1 MKESDAMHPKKRLF
15 ISLAAVAVLLAAGGV
30 YYFRASAA
38 ARAQQAAPLQT
49 AQVTVGSI
57 TISASGSAELLAQQT
72 ADLAFDANGTL
83 TEIDVQVGDK
93 VKAGQ
98 VLARLDDSSAKNA
111 LQQAQLNLASLTS
124 PQAVANAQLALANAQ
139 DALKTANYNN
149 YVMQQGHRA
158 SDATIRNAKAALTLA
173 QSALDAAERAYSK
186 AKGNIS
192 KSGTKAAAYNRLY
205 QAIVAR
211 DSALRTLNWLTGS
224 PTDIQ
229 QAQLDSE
236 VMVAEANV
244 ASAQA
249 LVDYLTG
256 KTSDIADV
264 ANPSSDLM
272 ALRQAELDVQTAQ
285 DNLAATT
292 LTAPFDG
299 TIMAV
304 NGSAGESAPDP
315 VMTITDIAHPIV
327 DMTLDESDLDKA
339 VVGNAIQVSLDAYP
353 DLSLTGKITR
363 VDPALVAVQGVQTVH
378 AIGALD
384 DASLQK
390 VASLPYGLTA
400 SVTVIAAS
408 ANNVLLVP
416 IEALHELSAG
426 QYGVFVMKNGQ
437 PTLQVVEVGLQ
448 TPVYAE
454 IKSGLLE
461 GDVVTT
467 GVVQSP

>member
-1 MKESDAMHPKKRLF
+1 MRPKKRLI
-15 ISLAAVAVLLAAGGV
+15 ISLAVVAVLLGAGGL

-57 TISASGSAELLAQQT
+57 TISASGSAELIAQQT

-83 TEIDVQVGDK
+83 TEIDVQIGDK

-98 VLARLDDSSAKNA
+98 VLARIDDTAAKNA

-124 PQAVANAQLALANAQ
+124 PQAMANAQLALANAQ
-139 DALKTANYNN
+139 DALKTANYNEW
-149 YVMQQGHRA
+149 VLQQGHRA
-158 SDATIRNAKAALTLA
+158 SSATIKNAEAALVLA
-173 QSALDAAERAYSK
+173 QNALSNAQKTYGK
-186 AKGNIS
+186 VKGNS
-192 KSGTKAAAYNRLY
+192 SSSTNKAAAYTKLY
-205 QAIVAR
+205 QAMQAR

-229 QAQLDSE
+229 QAQLE
-236 VMVAEANV
+236 GQVLVAEANV

-249 LVDYLTG
+249 LVDILSG
-256 KTSDIADV
+256 KTSDVADV

-272 ALRQAELDVQTAQ
+272 SLRQAKLDVQTAQ
-285 DNLAATT
+285 DNLNATT

-304 NGSAGESAPDP
+304 NANVGESAPNP
-315 VMTITDIAHPIV
+315 VITITDIAHPIV

-384 DASLQK
+384 DASLQQ

-400 SVTVIAAS
+400 SVDVIAAS
-408 ANNVLLVP
+408 ARNVLLVP
-416 IEALHELSAG
+416 VEALHQLSAG

-454 IKSGLLE
+454 IKSGLQAGE
-461 GDVVTT
+461 VVTT